1 MSRSDRF
8 DRGDFGARY
17 ARPEPIA
24 ADSAVK
30 PSASVLAPQAE
41 AASQE
46 PGAPAYRAHWPI
58 ARAQF
63 HQVGQSVLVDRN
75 GRGRP
80 HKGIDLFAD
89 AGTEVLAAQ
98 PGRVLRVVDGRRGK
112 IASQRRA
119 GLFIDVLGRD
129 TLVYRYLHLGEARVS
144 SGQTVGQG
152 AVLGT
157 VAVAHTS
164 GLRETPHLHFEIRQ
178 KDVDRNRE
186 DYGTPVDPL
195 RLLPPL
201 RA

>member
-24 ADSAVK
+24 ADSVVK
-30 PSASVLAPQAE
+30 PSAPVLAPPAE

-58 ARAQF
+58 ARAQL
-63 HQVGQSVLVDRN
+63 HRVGQSVLADRN

-98 PGRVLRVVDGRRGK
+98 HGRVLRVVDGRSGK
-112 IASQRRA
+112 IASQQRA
-119 GLFIDVLGRD
+119 GLFIDVLGSD
-129 TLVYRYLHLGEARVS
+129 ALVYRYLHLGEARVR
-144 SGQTVGQG
+144 SGQTVRQG
-152 AVLGT
+152 TVLGT
-157 VAVAHTS
+157 VATAHTS
-164 GLRETPHLHFEIRQ
+164 GLREAPHLHFEVRQ
-178 KDVDRNRE
+178 KDVDRSRK

-201 RA
+201 RS